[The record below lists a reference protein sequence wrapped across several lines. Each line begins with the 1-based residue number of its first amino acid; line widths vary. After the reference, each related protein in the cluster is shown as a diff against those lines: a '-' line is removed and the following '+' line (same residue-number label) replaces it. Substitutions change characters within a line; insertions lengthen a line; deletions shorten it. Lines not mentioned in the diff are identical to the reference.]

1 MATRQEARQ
10 KEAEAADFETAH
22 RDTFSL
28 NPPAALWGVW
38 GPKVQSKIA

>member
-10 KEAEAADFETAH
+10 KEAEAADFGTAN

-28 NPPAALWGVW
+28 NPPATLWGVVQA
-38 GPKVQSKIA
+38 KVQSNLG